1 MSDWA
6 ALAIIVMSVAS
17 CTAVMSYSAHDS
29 RKNEDPVTAC
39 VRAAFTQ
46 GDRIQCLQAK

>member
-1 MSDWA
+1 VNDWA
-6 ALAIIVMSVAS
+6 ALAIIVASVAS
-17 CTAVMSYSAHDS
+17 CTAATGYFVNDA

-46 GDRIQCLQAK
+46 HDRIQCLQAK